1 MKYIDQLTRF
11 HKSIGL
17 SGDALDAA
25 VRRDSDRVI
34 ANVKESG
41 CDPESFIEE
50 TDTLDMLF
58 IWSDSNEGH
67 DYWFDRS
74 FNGSSLSNE

>member
-1 MKYIDQLTRF
+1 MKYIDQLTSF
-11 HKSIGL
+11 HESNGL

-25 VRRDSDRVI
+25 VRCDSDRVI

-50 TDTLDMLF
+50 TDSLDMLF
-58 IWSDSNEGH
+58 TWSDSYEGH
-67 DYWFDRS
+67 DYWSDRN
-74 FNGSSLSNE
+74 FNGSPLSNE